1 MQLSQILSLAALASA
16 VSAITVSYDTGYD
29 NDARPL
35 TEVACSDG
43 ENGLITRKGWHTQGD
58 IPTPYIGGAQAV
70 EGWNSLN
77 CGTCWRLDYKGRSIN
92 VLAIDHTDAGFNI
105 EGWNSLKCGTC
116 WRLDY
121 KGRSINVLAIDH
133 TDAGFNI
140 AQEALDALTNGQAV
154 QLGRIDAQATQIA
167 ANICGM

>member
-70 EGWNSLN
+70 EGWNSL
-77 CGTCWRLDYKGRSIN
+77 
-92 VLAIDHTDAGFNI
+92 
-105 EGWNSLKCGTC
+105 KCGTC